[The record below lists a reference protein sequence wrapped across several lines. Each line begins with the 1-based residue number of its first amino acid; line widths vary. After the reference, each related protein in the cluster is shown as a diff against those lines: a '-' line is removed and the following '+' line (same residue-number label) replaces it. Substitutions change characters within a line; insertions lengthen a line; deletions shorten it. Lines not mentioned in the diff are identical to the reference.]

1 MHYITY
7 TEFEVLTEGTFE
19 ITKEEFTQLLP
30 KSSAVLDSATSYFY
44 KRNNLEKD
52 HYWRRNQFKLA
63 LCTQIQYFHS
73 LGATTFEEINNTP
86 QTFQAGRTSVSN
98 ASRYNPNGANE
109 SKPLLSKDVYV
120 YLDGTGLLYSG
131 VNAW

>member
-1 MHYITY
+1 MRYITFA
-7 TEFEVLTEGTFE
+7 EFEELTERTFE
-19 ITKEEFTQLLP
+19 ISEEEFTKLLP
-30 KSSAVLDSATSYFY
+30 KSSAILDSATSHFY
-44 KRNNLEKD
+44 KLNSLEKD
-52 HYWRRNQFKLA
+52 HAFRRNQFKLA

-98 ASRYNPNGANE
+98 SSRYNPNGANE